1 MSPLRGLVLGLTAI
15 SAVWGVLQVPWETAY
30 GHPPGTLAVATALV
44 HPHSP
49 LWAPPAPMS
58 VEELARQMSD
68 SKPPPAVTA
77 VRRIRWD
84 HWLTEL
90 LARWVLLGA
99 AVWPF
104 LAVAARFLAAS
115 RAAARFSLGLLMT
128 TVLCLLLWV
137 VAGGWGPPLAGPAF
151 AGILLARAAAAPE
164 AGPAWLGMSPGTR
177 PLGVLAV
184 ALFGASA
191 LSIAALLLSL
201 PLSPALAALFVTLG
215 FTAGLALAPTGGV
228 ARAAWHLGATLSAVG
243 LGEFAVGV
251 ADRLSEWASLGL
263 VPQRLPGDIAGGLL
277 TLCVLSA
284 MVAAAALLVSAA
296 RRLRRSPF
304 PCAS

>member
-1 MSPLRGLVLGLTAI
+1 MSPLRGLVLGITAI
-15 SAVWGVLQVPWETAY
+15 SAAWGVLQVPWETAY
-30 GHPPGTLAVATALV
+30 GHPPGTTAVPTALV
-44 HPHSP
+44 HPHAP
-49 LWAPPAPMS
+49 LWEPPLPIS

-68 SKPPPAVTA
+68 SKPPAGVTA

-84 HWLTEL
+84 HWLTEV

-99 AVWPF
+99 AAWPF
-104 LAVAARFLAAS
+104 LAVAARFLA
-115 RAAARFSLGLLMT
+115 RCQAAARFSLGLLMT

-137 VAGGWGPPLAGPAF
+137 AAGGWGPPLAGPAF

-164 AGPAWLGMSPGTR
+164 AGAPWLGMSPGAR

-184 ALFGASA
+184 SLLSASL
-191 LSIAALLLSL
+191 LSVAALLLSL
-201 PLSPALAALFVTLG
+201 PLSPALAALLITLG
-215 FTAGLALAPTGGV
+215 FTAGLALAPMGGV
-228 ARAAWHLGATLSAVG
+228 ARAAWHLWATLAAVG

-263 VPQRLPGDIAGGLL
+263 VPRRLPSDIAGGLL
-277 TLCVLSA
+277 TLSVLSA
-284 MVAAAALLVSAA
+284 MIAAAALLVGG
-296 RRLRRSPF
+296 LRRFRKLP